1 MAGATNRSL
10 KAVGFKQAAIK
21 IIRSTGGRVLSIRS
35 AIQHAQKN
43 GAVVPVKAVEHVGTE
58 GAPEGWKRVARG
70 EKAQAKPEESR
81 RPIESLESYRARD
94 AASRDPVAMRQAI
107 REQIKRVRDVGRQV
121 DENRLAVL
129 LQARNSAAKRRAA
142 ERGGQQDLFGVQAAP
157 RGPSPFERRAKEA
170 ADRRAALVAAAQA
183 RAGRIAPVLGGAA
196 QRMMAARKAA
206 QEQNLLA
213 PWKNTKVEGKSADH
227 WSAEMSDLRNRKP
240 RPLNKLYRNP
250 ALITP
255 EIKAKHDMVMRA
267 WNALYRRATKNHKKA
282 MELSNAAWRK
292 ATPAQQAARLRHRED

>member
-1 MAGATNRSL
+1 
-10 KAVGFKQAAIK
+10 
-21 IIRSTGGRVLSIRS
+21 
-35 AIQHAQKN
+35 
-43 GAVVPVKAVEHVGTE
+43 
-58 GAPEGWKRVARG
+58 
-70 EKAQAKPEESR
+70 
-81 RPIESLESYRARD
+81 
-94 AASRDPVAMRQAI
+94 
-107 REQIKRVRDVGRQV
+107 
-121 DENRLAVL
+121 
-129 LQARNSAAKRRAA
+129 
-142 ERGGQQDLFGVQAAP
+142 
-157 RGPSPFERRAKEA
+157 
-170 ADRRAALVAAAQA
+170 
-183 RAGRIAPVLGGAA
+183 
-196 QRMMAARKAA
+196 MMAARKAA